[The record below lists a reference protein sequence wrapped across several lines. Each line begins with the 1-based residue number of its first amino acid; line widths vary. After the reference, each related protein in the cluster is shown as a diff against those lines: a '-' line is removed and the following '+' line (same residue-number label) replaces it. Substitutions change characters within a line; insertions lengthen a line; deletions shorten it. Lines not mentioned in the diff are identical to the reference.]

1 MSLELRGGRDGKGC
15 EREGKSKLSG
25 GRSCS
30 DIYRHVGFKRGEAS
44 GEWRPPGSAARKGK
58 IALGACSS

>member
-30 DIYRHVGFKRGEAS
+30 DIYRRQLGLTGGED
-44 GEWRPPGSAARKGK
+44 ERR
-58 IALGACSS
+58 